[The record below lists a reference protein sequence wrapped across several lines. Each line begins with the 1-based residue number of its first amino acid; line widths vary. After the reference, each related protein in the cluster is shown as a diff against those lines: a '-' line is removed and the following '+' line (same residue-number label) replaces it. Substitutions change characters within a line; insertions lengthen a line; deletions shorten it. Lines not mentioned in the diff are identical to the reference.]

1 MVLNLGRTVE
11 SSPRNIFVSLSAIG
25 VLIALT
31 AIITSC
37 ASRNPLIQESDLNSL
52 LQMVEKKAYIVG
64 QFQADFHKV
73 RTSDLFRHETHITG
87 RLIFQKPSRFELKL
101 TGDVNLD
108 IFSDGSFVA
117 LVHDGRDLEFFK
129 AQGDRDLSK
138 FADPMMLL
146 VHSLSNGDTSRFANL
161 TEKKQH
167 DATVLDIE
175 PGALNEFEAVKN
187 VKVKF
192 SDEGTIQL
200 IEIFF
205 QNGNTERTYFDNWS
219 LLTQN
224 DPKIKR
230 MNQSIEKVSEIA
242 LSGQSASILQV
253 KLQELLMAST
263 IVDVESNRPNQQ
275 DSPPN

>member
-11 SSPRNIFVSLSAIG
+11 SNPRNILVSLSAIG
-25 VLIALT
+25 VLIAVT

-37 ASRNPLIQESDLNSL
+37 ASRNPLLPESDLHSL
-52 LQMVEKKAYIVG
+52 LQMVEKKAYVVG

-73 RTSDLFRHETHITG
+73 RTSDLFRHETHING

>member
-1 MVLNLGRTVE
+1 ME

-25 VLIALT
+25 VLIAVT

-37 ASRNPLIQESDLNSL
+37 ASRNPLIPESDLHSL
-52 LQMVEKKAYIVG
+52 LQMVEKKAYVVG

-73 RTSDLFRHETHITG
+73 RTSDLFRDETHITG

-117 LVHDGRDLEFFK
+117 IVHDGRDLEFFK

-192 SDEGTIQL
+192 SDEGTILL

-242 LSGQSASILQV
+242 LSGQSGNILQL

-263 IVDVESNRPNQQ
+263 VVDVESNRPNQQ
-275 DSPPN
+275 YSPPN

>member
-1 MVLNLGRTVE
+1 LVLNLGRTVE
-11 SSPRNIFVSLSAIG
+11 SNPRNILVSLSAIG
-25 VLIALT
+25 VLIAVT

-37 ASRNPLIQESDLNSL
+37 ASRNPLLPESDLHSL
-52 LQMVEKKAYIVG
+52 LQMVEKKAYVVG

-73 RTSDLFRHETHITG
+73 RTSDLFRHETHING